1 MWRGQEGAN
10 RPEQVLGEGRGPQE
24 REEGVQALELREA
37 GGTPSTL
44 AEGDEHQSMR
54 FDTRGTAL
62 TSKLDL
68 APLRPTPCKD
78 ILCLHP
84 PSDMGKVVYVR
95 ECWTSPPLP
104 LDTCVHL
111 PEAG

>member
-1 MWRGQEGAN
+1 MWRGQEVAN

-24 REEGVQALELREA
+24 REEGVPALGLREA

-44 AEGDEHQSMR
+44 AEGGEYQSMG

-68 APLRPTPCKD
+68 APLRPTPC
-78 ILCLHP
+78 L
-84 PSDMGKVVYVR
+84 STSSVR
-95 ECWTSPPLP
+95 HGEG
-104 LDTCVHL
+104 CVC
-111 PEAG
+111 